1 MSPVNSM
8 FVCIKKNIYI
18 LSANL
23 FLKWPISIIGK
34 MLNIGADNRS
44 TPSYKSLIGM
54 WFPLVQSS
62 PLLHNHQGICLRKS
76 VAIDADVLSHWGC
89 SPELHSEP
97 HPHSHIQMSPHTNCL
112 ESMKT
117 LIQRDQQGSTA
128 FATENYWVRLMK
140 KYLGAPEWLTRSAYL
155 CLHWGSFKGF

>member
-1 MSPVNSM
+1 M
-8 FVCIKKNIYI
+8 FCDWLI
-18 LSANL
+18 LHHGPFSHFVWADKL
-23 FLKWPISIIGK
+23 P
-34 MLNIGADNRS
+34 GAGIWRRRALLGHG
-44 TPSYKSLIGM
+44 YKSLIGM

-89 SPELHSEP
+89 SPELRSEP

-117 LIQRDQQGSTA
+117 LIQHDQQGSTA
-128 FATENYWVRLMK
+128 FATENYWVRPMK
-140 KYLGAPEWLTRSAYL
+140 KYLGAPEWLARSAYL